1 MALTEKYSL
10 TLTLPLVARRIFTSM
25 LNSTCSHV
33 ISSMAQSLLCQAPS
47 ASSPS
52 RHGRMITHQ
61 PLLQPNLIYSLLVKR
76 SPSAHKLPWTVNVCC
91 MNQTEKNCIH
101 EASSHTMT

>member
-33 ISSMAQSLLCQAPS
+33 ISSMAQSLPGSLCLFPLMAWMDDHPPAFAAAQS
-47 ASSPS
+47 HLLSS
-52 RHGRMITHQ
+52 GQ
-61 PLLQPNLIYSLLVKR
+61 EKPLSPLTSLV
-76 SPSAHKLPWTVNVCC
+76 SNVC
-91 MNQTEKNCIH
+91 
-101 EASSHTMT
+101 

>member
-33 ISSMAQSLLCQAPS
+33 IRSMAQSLLCQAPS

-52 RHGRMITHQ
+52 WHGWMITHQ
-61 PLLQPNLIYSLLVKR
+61 PLL
-76 SPSAHKLPWTVNVCC
+76 
-91 MNQTEKNCIH
+91 
-101 EASSHTMT
+101 